1 MFYTTHVCGE
11 DTEVTKKTHIMEAH
25 FSDVEMQVFL
35 QILEHYK
42 ANQKE
47 YSCYYIELY
56 GPEHLLN
63 LAQQV
68 ITAHENSAVQ
78 VPVRTTD
85 RDWISIKRE
94 AGGYHLRAASSFS
107 VLSDTI
113 LGTHSPDPADE
124 SYSKALAGAKSGLKL
139 VQISLKDLAQLKL

>member
-42 ANQKE
+42 VNQKE
-47 YSCYYIELY
+47 YSGYYIEFY
-56 GPEHLLN
+56 GLDHLLN

-68 ITAHENSAVQ
+68 ITAHENSTSEM
-78 VPVRTTD
+78 PVRTTD
-85 RDWISIKRE
+85 KDWISIKRE
-94 AGGYHLRAASSFS
+94 PENWKAG
-107 VLSDTI
+107 
-113 LGTHSPDPADE
+113 
-124 SYSKALAGAKSGLKL
+124 
-139 VQISLKDLAQLKL
+139 